1 MKPRDQAFRGGGA
14 AAALLLAALIFG
26 FVMVPTGYAAPMDS
40 TLQQTDPPPACQDC
54 HADEYKLWQE
64 STHATAASDPVFQAA
79 LEVTQEHGVMYA
91 VPHHGAGDGY
101 G

>member
-1 MKPRDQAFRGGGA
+1 MKTRDQAFRGGVA

-26 FVMVPTGYAAPMDS
+26 FVMVPTGYAAPIDS
-40 TLQQTDPPPACQDC
+40 LQQQTDQPPACQDC

-79 LEVTQEHGVMYA
+79 LGSDARPGVMYA